1 MSDLQLFLP
10 TIVIVLYRTSMQR
23 RDELVDSMYEEIEK
37 NLKLLGATAID
48 DKLQDGVPQ
57 TIERLTQAGIKIWM
71 LTGDKAGEFD
81 SGLMGEYFLFL
92 SQRLLS
98 IWPLLVAF

>member
-1 MSDLQLFLP
+1 ME
-10 TIVIVLYRTSMQR
+10 R

-57 TIERLTQAGIKIWM
+57 SIERLTQAGIKIWM
-71 LTGDKAGEFD
+71 LTGDKVGEFD
-81 SGLMGEYFLFL
+81 SGLMVEYFLFL

-98 IWPLLVAF
+98 MWVLLVAC

>member
-1 MSDLQLFLP
+1 MSNRQFFLP

-57 TIERLTQAGIKIWM
+57 SIERLTQAGIKIWM

-81 SGLMGEYFLFL
+81 SGLMFEYFLFL

-98 IWPLLVAF
+98 IWALLVAC

>member
-37 NLKLLGATAID
+37 NLKLLGATAI
-48 DKLQDGVPQ
+48 QDGVPQ

>member
-1 MSDLQLFLP
+1 
-10 TIVIVLYRTSMQR
+10 MQR

-57 TIERLTQAGIKIWM
+57 SIERLTQAGIKIWM
-71 LTGDKAGEFD
+71 LTGDKVGECD
-81 SGLMGEYFLFL
+81 LHLMVEYFFFL
-92 SQRLLS
+92 S
-98 IWPLLVAF
+98 

>member
-1 MSDLQLFLP
+1 
-10 TIVIVLYRTSMQR
+10 MQR

>member
-1 MSDLQLFLP
+1 
-10 TIVIVLYRTSMQR
+10 MQR

-71 LTGDKAGEFD
+71 LTGDKAGKFD
-81 SGLMGEYFLFL
+81 SSLMGEYFLFL